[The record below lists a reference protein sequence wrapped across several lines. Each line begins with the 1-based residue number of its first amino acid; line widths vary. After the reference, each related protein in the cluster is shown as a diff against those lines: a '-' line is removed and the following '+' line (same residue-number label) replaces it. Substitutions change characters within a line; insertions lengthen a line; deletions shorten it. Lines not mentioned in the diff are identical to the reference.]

1 MELVSVVVPV
11 YKVEPY
17 LEKCVDSIRNQT
29 YSDLEIILVDDGS
42 PDRCG
47 EMCEAYAEEDPRIRV
62 IHQENG
68 GQGAARNKGVE
79 QARGKYLV
87 FVDSDDW
94 ISADMIEK
102 AVDAAER
109 LQCDIVMFDYYFAEA
124 EASEIREMDFPA
136 DQVMHI
142 TKNKELLFVP
152 PAPWAKLF
160 RREFYLKSG
169 CRFPGHT
176 YFEDLAVMPFLILA
190 ADRIV
195 YMKDTLY
202 YYRVRENSTMTG
214 KNYEKS
220 CTDKLTVM
228 DGILAGFKTR
238 SLYETYRDELEYLTF
253 MNVYFEPSK
262 TLVLEKADKKWLKK
276 YKEYIFRVFPDFMQ
290 NRYIS
295 SFGKKDMLHLWILNH
310 DQYWLM
316 RVLSRGRQM
325 YDRISGR

>member
-17 LEKCVDSIRNQT
+17 LEKCVESIRTQT
-29 YSDLEIILVDDGS
+29 YPDLEIILVDDGS

-47 EMCEAYAEEDPRIRV
+47 EMCDMYAKEDSRIRV

-68 GQGAARNKGVE
+68 GQGAARNRGVE
-79 QARGKYLV
+79 QAKGKYLV

-109 LQCDIVMFDYYFAEA
+109 FQCDIVMFDYYFAETD
-124 EASEIREMDFPA
+124 ASEIREMDFPA

-142 TKNKELLFVP
+142 TENKELLFAP

-160 RREFYLKSG
+160 RRESWLKSG
-169 CRFPGHT
+169 CQFPAHT
-176 YFEDLAVMPFLILA
+176 YFEDLAVMPFFILA

-195 YMKDTLY
+195 YMKDALY

-220 CTDKLTVM
+220 CKDKLTVM
-228 DGILAGFKTR
+228 DGILAGFKKR
-238 SLYETYRDELEYLTF
+238 SLYEMYRDELEYLTF

-290 NRYIS
+290 NIYIS
-295 SFGKKDMLHLWILNH
+295 SFGKKDRLHLWILNH